1 MFGGLQVD
9 DGHFPPFALGEE
21 RKVAAGFDLQGRAER
36 ERQVR
41 PPGCRRKTHHI
52 YLLSHVCQFGFF
64 FSALRGQPSF

>member
-36 ERQVR
+36 ERQVC
-41 PPGCRRKTHHI
+41 PPGRRGERHT
-52 YLLSHVCQFGFF
+52 SHLV
-64 FSALRGQPSF
+64 SA

>member
-36 ERQVR
+36 ERQVCPSGSR
-41 PPGCRRKTHHI
+41 GEETYVTLSFSLVSDCR
-52 YLLSHVCQFGFF
+52 Q
-64 FSALRGQPSF
+64 